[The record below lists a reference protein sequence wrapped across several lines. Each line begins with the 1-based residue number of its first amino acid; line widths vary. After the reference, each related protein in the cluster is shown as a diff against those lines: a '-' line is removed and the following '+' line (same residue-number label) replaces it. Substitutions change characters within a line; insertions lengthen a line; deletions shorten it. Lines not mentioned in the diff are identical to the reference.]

1 MGGEA
6 MKDLFAKCGFNCGH
20 CPAYKE
26 NAKTKR
32 DKQRGSE
39 GWKKYYNFR
48 LSLDRMYCD
57 GCQTPDRENPVLLNP
72 ACITRKCAQTNEAE
86 TCAHCSEYSACMHE
100 LRVFSQDITR
110 EKIEARRGA
119 PIPEKDYLAF
129 VEPFEHLNHLDQIRA
144 SLKSK
149 DIVKPE
155 ILSLGPKIAGFPEDL
170 PFSREKTAAFRSL
183 YQTLSTVASLSGNTY
198 AQQLELKKRKDY
210 LFKLLWTFGLS
221 AELKE
226 ENGSHL
232 VMDSKTYYAQKLP
245 GHLRTVVMNL
255 EFLKRQG
262 VLGEIVS
269 LTKEK
274 YGQKGWLTP
283 MAWLR
288 KEGWLLKMSFDDKAG
303 GGSALKALQ
312 DYVAILNEKND
323 ERPLKYFKKVDMN
336 PLLDKEGE

>member
-1 MGGEA
+1 

-20 CPAYKE
+20 CVAYKE
-26 NAKTKR
+26 NAKTKQ
-32 DKQRGSE
+32 DKQRGSD

-57 GCQTPDRENPVLLNP
+57 GCQTPDEENPVLLNP
-72 ACITRKCAQTNEAE
+72 ACITRRCAQTNRVE
-86 TCAHCSEYSACMHE
+86 TCAHCSEYRVCMHE

-119 PIPEKDYLAF
+119 PIPENDYLAF

-144 SLKSK
+144 SLKPK
-149 DIVKPE
+149 DIIKAE
-155 ILSLGPKIAGFPEDL
+155 ILAVKPKIAGFPEGL
-170 PFSREKTAAFRSL
+170 PFSKEKMSAFKAL
-183 YQTLSTVASLSGNTY
+183 YRLLSTVASLSGNTY
-198 AQQLELKKRKDY
+198 AQRVELKKRKDY
-210 LFKLLWTFGLS
+210 LFKLLWSFGLFG
-221 AELKE
+221 ELKE
-226 ENGSHL
+226 ENGSYL
-232 VMDSKTYYAQKLP
+232 VMDSETYYAQKLT

-255 EFLKRQG
+255 GFLKRHG
-262 VLGEIVS
+262 VQGEIVS

-303 GGSALKALQ
+303 GGPALKALQ
-312 DYVAILNEKND
+312 DYVAILNEKYS
-323 ERPLKYFKKVDMN
+323 EKALKYFKKVDMN
-336 PLLDKEGE
+336 SLVD